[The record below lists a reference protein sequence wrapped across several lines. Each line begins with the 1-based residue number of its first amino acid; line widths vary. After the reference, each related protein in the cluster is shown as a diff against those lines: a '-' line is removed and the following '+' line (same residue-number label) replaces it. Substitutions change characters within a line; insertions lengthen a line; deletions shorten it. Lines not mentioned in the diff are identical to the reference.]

1 MRSPV
6 NLRIPFPWAV
16 FESKIKAGAGI
27 EPANP
32 HNGGDVTDNPKFFGP
47 ERQVANKDNPP

>member
-1 MRSPV
+1 MRK
-6 NLRIPFPWAV
+6 
-16 FESKIKAGAGI
+16 SKTKAGAGI